1 MNEDKKYIRKLI
13 EFLLGEHLA
22 ELLERIEGCDAV
34 ENCEFKFAK
43 NFRGYV
49 KKKFFFFGKIDF
61 KTKKPEIR
69 SHFKWYENFKML
81 LIMSFVNVISQ
92 IIVMRS
98 SKILKQ
104 LKKF

>member
-1 MNEDKKYIRKLI
+1 MYLVCFKLKWNICSCDDPKKKVPHPLPISVKVPEKCKQMNEDENYIRKLI

-49 KKKFFFFGKIDF
+49 KKK
-61 KTKKPEIR
+61 
-69 SHFKWYENFKML
+69 
-81 LIMSFVNVISQ
+81 
-92 IIVMRS
+92 
-98 SKILKQ
+98 
-104 LKKF
+104 